1 MRAFFFLVSMI
12 IALRHLR
19 FSSSISLL
27 SQSPKTLRYQKF
39 EKQVPTLFET
49 YPSVHQN
56 SQRLGFSY
64 LRQQQPTTS
73 SMTGVVDDSK
83 TTNGGISP
91 DNVKKTSAKLVPS
104 TELEKCGERL
114 RQGGLVAFPTETV
127 YGLGCNAL
135 DSSAI
140 IKVFEAKERPLTDP
154 LITHVTENQVAFDL
168 WAADTDTI
176 SSEASPSLEGKAI
189 QALCKRFWPG
199 PLTLVAKAAPDV
211 PEILM
216 ANTGFCACRSP
227 QHPIAIALI
236 NAAKVPIAAPSA
248 NKFGH
253 VSPTRSHHVWHDL
266 QNEDVWIVE
275 EEELEQDNAVTSCC
289 QVGVESSVA
298 KIEMITENNE
308 MGRITL
314 LRQGAVSIRDIEE
327 CLEKAGLDDN
337 FEVLALTKKATDET
351 VANVAPGQTIRHYSP
366 DIPSFILSKSLC
378 HSVVSSTSSDN
389 DREFLSKSVLIDFGG
404 KLKAWEHLSL
414 AYRDLSETSHSAEAT
429 KGVFETL
436 RWAEQIE
443 NANQILFPEI
453 SEEVEQQ
460 ESPNNKSS
468 SVSTISLDALTLALK
483 DRLTRAASGVVID
496 SLGGKVNSDDK

>member
-1 MRAFFFLVSMI
+1 MRAFIFLVSMII

-19 FSSSISLL
+19 FTSSISLL
-27 SQSPKTLRYQKF
+27 SPSSKSFHCQTF
-39 EKQVPTLFET
+39 GKQVPRFQT
-49 YPSVHQN
+49 YASVFQNN
-56 SQRLGFSY
+56 SQRRGIYHLIRNHRH
-64 LRQQQPTTS
+64 LTTI
-73 SMTGVVDDSK
+73 SMTGVVQHDEKERTGTDDHQ
-83 TTNGGISP
+83 TM
-91 DNVKKTSAKLVPS
+91 NVKSSAKLVPS

-168 WAADTDTI
+168 WAADTDTT
-176 SSEASPSLEGKAI
+176 SSAASPSLEGKAL
-189 QALCKRFWPG
+189 QELCKRFWPG

-211 PEILM
+211 PPMLM

-266 QNEDVWIVE
+266 QHEDVWIVE
-275 EEELEQDNAVTSCC
+275 EERQQENAVTSCC

-298 KIEMITENNE
+298 KIEMIMENQV
-308 MGRITL
+308 GRITL
-314 LRQGAVSIRDIEE
+314 LRQGAVSLLDIEE
-327 CLEKAGLDDN
+327 CLEQAGLADK

-378 HSVVSSTSSDN
+378 HSAMTSTSNKDK
-389 DREFLSKSVLIDFGG
+389 EFLSKSVLIDFGG
-404 KLKAWEHLSL
+404 KIKAWEHLSL
-414 AYRDLSETSHSAEAT
+414 AYRDLSEMANSAEAT

-436 RWAEQIE
+436 RWAEQIQD
-443 NANQILFPEI
+443 ANHILFPEI

-460 ESPNNKSS
+460 KCPNNKNTSISS
-468 SVSTISLDALTLALK
+468 ISPDALTLALK

-496 SLGGKVNSDDK
+496 SLGGES